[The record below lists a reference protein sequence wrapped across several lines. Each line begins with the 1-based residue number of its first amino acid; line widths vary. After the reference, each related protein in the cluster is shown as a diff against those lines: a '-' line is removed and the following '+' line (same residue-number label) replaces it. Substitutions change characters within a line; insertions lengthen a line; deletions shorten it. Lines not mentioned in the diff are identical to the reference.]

1 MADHQ
6 RVSRRAAPVYHSD
19 AAALTHSRQ
28 QSVDDGGEQTSTN
41 HVNGDSRS
49 YEESISREGATGY
62 NSRGTISPPQT
73 SPPSHPPPPVPEVSP
88 PSLVPPAAA
97 PVVRTP
103 SPAARPHRE
112 SQPLPMLPAGGSYQ
126 AHGRSQTPPPPLP
139 QQGNRILFYGMWSR
153 PNTVSRF

>member
-6 RVSRRAAPVYHSD
+6 RVSRRPAPVYHSD

-28 QSVDDGGEQTSTN
+28 QSVDDSGAQNSTN

-49 YEESISREGATGY
+49 YEESISRESGN
-62 NSRGTISPPQT
+62 NSRGTASPPQT
-73 SPPSHPPPPVPEVSP
+73 SPPSHPPPPVPDVAQ
-88 PSLVPPAAA
+88 PSLAPAAA
-97 PVVRTP
+97 PPVVRTP
-103 SPAARPHRE
+103 SPAARPYRE
-112 SQPLPMLPAGGSYQ
+112 SQPLPMLPSGGSYQ